1 MGRGTSG
8 VAFEVFSEELQNRIT
23 DYTKQGGAV
32 FASGCYIGSDLWN
45 SPEADG
51 EDKEFARRVLHF
63 SFNGDM
69 ATRRGVARVVASPM
83 KMARQ
88 DVEFNREPS
97 KEFYGI
103 ESPGC
108 ISPYGKGAFI
118 AMRYPTNNQP
128 AAVGYKGTDYRTMIM
143 GFPFEAIHESEE
155 RDALMRGI
163 LNFLSEKQSDK

>member
-1 MGRGTSG
+1 M
-8 VAFEVFSEELQNRIT
+8 
-23 DYTKQGGAV
+23 

-45 SPEADG
+45 SSEADG

-118 AMRYPTNNQP
+118 AMRYVTNNQP

-143 GFPFEAIHESEE
+143 GFPFEAIHDAEE

>member
-1 MGRGTSG
+1 
-8 VAFEVFSEELQNRIT
+8 
-23 DYTKQGGAV
+23 
-32 FASGCYIGSDLWN
+32 
-45 SPEADG
+45 
-51 EDKEFARRVLHF
+51 
-63 SFNGDM
+63 
-69 ATRRGVARVVASPM
+69 M

-88 DVEFNREPS
+88 DVKFNREPS

-118 AMRYPTNNQP
+118 AMRYVTNNQP
-128 AAVGYKGTDYRTMIM
+128 AAVGYKGAEYRTMIM

-163 LNFLSEKQSDK
+163 LNFLSEKESNK